1 MGAWGNPPTLCCTKH
16 QTLNWGFLSS
26 LPKYFIVFCSHA
38 LEFDHASSYAAAR
51 QIAFLR
57 ENWPLACHFEDK
69 TLVNW
74 PFIWRMLMICTSLS
88 DLKRFFKMK
97 RIEID
102 IMQFSKR
109 AKKGVVKSL
118 FAHVFW
124 FFITSVVEIIIFSWF
139 VQLQCIPII
148 DDKWVHFKPLL
159 WSNLFTQQRRPGGF
173 ILFFYN
179 LYTEL

>member
-1 MGAWGNPPTLCCTKH
+1 MPP
-16 QTLNWGFLSS
+16 
-26 LPKYFIVFCSHA
+26 
-38 LEFDHASSYAAAR
+38 LEYAASR

-139 VQLQCIPII
+139 VQLLHPYNRWQMSPFQTVTMKQSFYTTKKTGFVLFYKSLQRAV
-148 DDKWVHFKPLL
+148 KWHLKIGKQKKLWDICLL
-159 WSNLFTQQRRPGGF
+159 YRVSCLASECRKK
-173 ILFFYN
+173 
-179 LYTEL
+179 